1 LSSRCLCRNDTGR
14 HCNGKELE
22 KIEET
27 LQAPSQNSWG
37 VWPWIIAWLLMD
49 SNTALWPVHF
59 TTYQL
64 CDFGHLWP
72 QVLLKMNVGARDT
85 AKWSACLPRRR
96 PLGQSSVAANTH
108 EKLKACFRIP
118 SLASPCRLEAPHSH
132 MYLQCFVLF
141 VFFFFP
147 SLWWYQFQWEATL
160 CLSQTSSL
168 DFDCSTPQQK

>member
-1 LSSRCLCRNDTGR
+1 
-14 HCNGKELE
+14 
-22 KIEET
+22 
-27 LQAPSQNSWG
+27 
-37 VWPWIIAWLLMD
+37 MD

-141 VFFFFP
+141 VFFFFHHFDDTNFSGKLLYVSARLHP
-147 SLWWYQFQWEATL
+147 WTL
-160 CLSQTSSL
+160 TVQPLSKSRETHFITETTGL
-168 DFDCSTPQQK
+168 PWK